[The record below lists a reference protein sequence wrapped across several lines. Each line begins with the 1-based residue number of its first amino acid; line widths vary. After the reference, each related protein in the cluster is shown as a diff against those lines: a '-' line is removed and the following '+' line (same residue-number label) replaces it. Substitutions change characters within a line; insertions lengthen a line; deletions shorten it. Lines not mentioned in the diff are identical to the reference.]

1 MNGTGAM
8 KSLILLVMM
17 LAMVSV
23 PSLAVQSAQ
32 EEDGRHVVLIYD
44 DSGSMWQT
52 RDDETGEWIDTDNWK
67 LANYALQSLA
77 GFLDTRDELHVVRM
91 SDPGTTDRID
101 LTEQARQREV
111 NRIENW
117 DDRGGTPVRTVDT
130 SFEHLLNEMAVYED
144 REYWFIIVMDGA
156 FNEMDPDIQ
165 AHADT
170 YNEGYE
176 ALKATFETFSEE
188 LDDTD
193 ASFQS
198 LFMTMESFIT
208 DNEREQMERFY
219 NGIWSQTLGGTRL
232 RAESEQEIVDRMAEA
247 AALMT
252 NRDPSGPSNLD
263 LVDVRFSGSE
273 AVIETRYPMRRIS
286 VLEQSVGEQPDHH
299 VDSVEAVG
307 TDADLRIHDAVDIES
322 PYDEFQIRDDIFG
335 RVTHLVP
342 EQLGAVIPP
351 GTYELTFTEPVD
363 SSSVELIAEPA
374 LDMEMT
380 IKHVTPG
387 GELVDD
393 SERFFAGTDMKLI
406 VRVVE
411 DSAERE
417 RVTFASEE
425 EAGEVELDAIMNDQP
440 VGLQWDMDLQG
451 FTGDF
456 LMPDGE
462 VLVETD
468 MYIPGFYQGRA
479 QQRFL
484 GQDLFELSITS
495 HHEPWSYPM
504 DAWPDDHNLSFS
516 VYEEGVSFSEERLTS
531 FDEQGLIDVQSDGV
545 RTSYEV
551 AGERIDVKVHEPW
564 FRFLQAA
571 GTHDVDLVVAGGY
584 EGQEARYTSSVEV
597 GDTGWFMKY
606 GIYVIYLLLILLV
619 IWYVYRL
626 VTKKRFVAS
635 KMRIEQEIEDKRN
648 GFSRGKKRTRTANFK
663 TNWLTKWLLPTK
675 AEKKTIF
682 SMTFIAQSSSA
693 VYLAKQSQHKDL
705 IVGSMKLDDQ
715 AKRQDLVIMDS
726 DQIKIQTDR
735 KHETY
740 TFKAS

>member
-1 MNGTGAM
+1 MNAIGI
-8 KSLILLVMM
+8 KKPLILLAMM
-17 LAMVSV
+17 LVIVMT
-23 PSLAVQSAQ
+23 PSLSAQSAQ

-77 GFLDTRDELHVVRM
+77 GFLDTRDDLHVVRM
-91 SDPGTTDRID
+91 SDPGNTDRID
-101 LTEQARQREV
+101 LAEQARQREV
-111 NRIENW
+111 DRIANW

-130 SFEHLLNEMAVYED
+130 SFEHLLDEMAVHED
-144 REYWFIIVMDGA
+144 REYWFVIVMDGA

-165 AHADT
+165 AHEDT

-176 ALKATFETFSEE
+176 ALKATFEAFSEE
-188 LDDTD
+188 LEDTD

-198 LFMTMESFIT
+198 LFITMESFIT
-208 DNEREQMERFY
+208 DNEREQMERFF
-219 NGIWSQTLGGTRL
+219 NGIWSTTLGGTRL
-232 RAESEQEIVDRMAEA
+232 RAESEQEIVERMAEA

-252 NRDPSGPSNLD
+252 NRDPSGPANLD
-263 LVDVRFSGSE
+263 LVDVRFSGSQ
-273 AVIETRYPMRRIS
+273 AVIETRYPMRRVS
-286 VLEQSVGEQPDHH
+286 VLEQSVGGQPDHQ
-299 VDSVEAVG
+299 VDAVEAVG
-307 TDADLRIHDAVDIES
+307 IDADLRIHDAVDIES

-342 EQLGAVIPP
+342 NQAGEVIPP
-351 GTYELTFTEPVD
+351 GTYELTFKEPVD
-363 SSSVELIAEPA
+363 ESTVELIAEPA

-380 IKHVTPG
+380 IKHVTPA

-393 SERFFAGTDMKLI
+393 RERFFAGTDMKLI

-411 DSAERE
+411 DSTERE
-417 RVTFASEE
+417 RVTFANEE
-425 EAGEVELDAIMNDQP
+425 EAGEVELDALMNGQ
-440 VGLQWDMDLQG
+440 GIELQWDMDLQG
-451 FTGDF
+451 FIADF
-456 LMPDGE
+456 SMPDDE
-462 VLVETD
+462 VLVETE
-468 MYIPGFYQGRA
+468 MYIPGFYQGQA

-484 GQDLFELSITS
+484 GQDLFELSIAS

-516 VYEEGVSFSEERLTS
+516 VYEEGISFGEERLTS

-551 AGERIDVKVHEPW
+551 AGDRIDVRVHEPW
-564 FRFLQAA
+564 FRFLQSA

-584 EGQEARYTSSVEV
+584 EGQEARYTSTVEV

-606 GIYVIYLLLILLV
+606 GIYGIYLLLILLT

-626 VTKKRFVAS
+626 VTKKRFVAN
-635 KMRIEQEIEDKRN
+635 KMRIDQEVEDKRS
-648 GFSRGKKRTRTANFK
+648 GLSRGKKRTRTANFK
-663 TNWLTKWLLPTK
+663 TNWFTKWLLPTK
-675 AEKKTIF
+675 AEKKTVF
-682 SMTFIAQSSSA
+682 AMTFIAKSSTT
-693 VYLAKQSQHKDL
+693 VFLAKQSQHKDQMIGTMPL
-705 IVGSMKLDDQ
+705 NDD
-715 AKRQDLVIMDS
+715 AKKQDVEIMDS

-735 KHETY
+735 KKETY
-740 TFKAS
+740 TFRAS